1 MDTLKSMQDKLCMWL
16 SSDPEYILDQCGDIL
31 SRNQFRKVEQQS
43 SAVEKMRMLLKIII
57 EMGEDTCQ
65 RFYDILKQHQAHY
78 QQLQQFFADN
88 AQGSCRPK
96 VFADNN
102 SVVTTREIKDVKA
115 KSFSMR
121 IDTGSRST
129 ESCQSGEIAAGQ
141 APQADYVARS
151 GGVICADKISGVT
164 IDGAMDFSV
173 QTSYASAAKPKAVE
187 RMPSS
192 QGPSA
197 KTIQKHKVELTECL
211 RAEPSLILQ
220 HVHAESIVRDDQYQ
234 RVMNIPQPEDK
245 VIYLIDRLIDNGEE
259 SCSPFLKLL
268 ENAEI
273 LNTYP
278 KLKKIDLSIQ
288 NGRE

>member
-16 SSDPEYILDQCGDIL
+16 SSDPDYILDQCGDIL
-31 SRNQFRKVEQQS
+31 TMNQFRQAKKPS
-43 SAVEKMRMLLKIII
+43 SAGEKMRMLLQIII

-78 QQLQQFFADN
+78 QQLQQFFTDN

-96 VFADNN
+96 VFADSNG
-102 SVVTTREIKDVKA
+102 VVTTREIKDVKA
-115 KSFSMR
+115 DSFSIR
-121 IDTGSRST
+121 IDTSSSGT
-129 ESCQSGEIAAGQ
+129 ESCQSEIAAGQ
-141 APQADYVARS
+141 APQADYVART
-151 GGVICADKISGVT
+151 GGVICAEKISGAT
-164 IDGAMDFSV
+164 ITGAMDFSV
-173 QTSYASAAKPKAVE
+173 QTSHASAAKPKAVE

-197 KTIQKHKVELTECL
+197 KTIQKHKVELAECL

-220 HVHAESIVRDDQYQ
+220 HVHAKSIVRDDQYQ
-234 RVMNIPQPEDK
+234 RLMNIPQPEDK

-259 SCSPFLKLL
+259 SCSPFLELL
-268 ENAEI
+268 KDAEI

-278 KLKKIDLSIQ
+278 KLKKMDFFHLKW
-288 NGRE
+288 